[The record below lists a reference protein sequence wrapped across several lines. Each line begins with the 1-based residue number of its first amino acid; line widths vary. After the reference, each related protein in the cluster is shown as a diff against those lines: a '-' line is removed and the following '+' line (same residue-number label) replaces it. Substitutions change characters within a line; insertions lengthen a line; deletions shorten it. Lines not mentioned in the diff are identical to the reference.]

1 MKLALCPLSRNVV
14 RAKPASPS
22 GAGSA
27 TGVPSTRVTGR
38 SWPTTDIYDRL
49 LGRRRLHRC
58 AVGDAVMDSANLSTI
73 VRANQQECDATGSD
87 VELEPSVAAR
97 IL

>member
-38 SWPTTDIYDRL
+38 SWPTTDICDRL
-49 LGRRRLHRC
+49 LGRRRIHRPT
-58 AVGDAVMDSANLSTI
+58 VGDAAMDSTNLSTI
-73 VRANQQECDATGSD
+73 AQANQQECDATGSE
-87 VELEPSVAAR
+87 VEHEPSVAAR